1 MAHAHAFA
9 PTRPRTKPLGDE
21 EASAVLNLGEF
32 NNVPSLSLS
41 EARLLINTVMD
52 HRRKGTARVVQETE
66 TLVKTMDYLDMFAR
80 FKQNENITAV
90 ERLLAGRAELEPFE
104 RSQLGGW

>member
-1 MAHAHAFA
+1 
-9 PTRPRTKPLGDE
+9 
-21 EASAVLNLGEF
+21 
-32 NNVPSLSLS
+32 
-41 EARLLINTVMD
+41 MD
-52 HRRKGTARVVQETE
+52 HRRKGANSSSNNARAVQETE

-104 RSQLGGW
+104 RSQLGG